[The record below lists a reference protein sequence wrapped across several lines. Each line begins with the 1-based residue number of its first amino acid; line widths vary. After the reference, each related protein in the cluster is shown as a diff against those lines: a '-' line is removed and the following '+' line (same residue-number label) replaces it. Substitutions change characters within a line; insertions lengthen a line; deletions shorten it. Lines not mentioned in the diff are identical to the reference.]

1 MTSVFSWQNSVK
13 MLLTLKKKKKE
24 KTNFKSVLETIVDLE
39 T

>member
-13 MLLTLKKKKKE
+13 MLLTLKKKKE
-24 KTNFKSVLETIVDLE
+24 KTNFKSVLEATLDLE